1 MTDPY
6 ATAATADDI
15 IEDDTESARLDR
27 QASDFLANAD
37 RRDSETRSFA
47 QTTSI
52 RQAVREDLSQ
62 TREWARSRA
71 ASTREAIVDE
81 PIKVALYAVGAGVL
95 IGLLLR
101 R

>member
-6 ATAATADDI
+6 ATAPTADI
-15 IEDDTESARLDR
+15 VDDELESSSLDR
-27 QASDFLANAD
+27 QASDFLADAD
-37 RRDSETRSFA
+37 RRASETRPFA

-52 RQAVREDLSQ
+52 RQAVREDLNH

-71 ASTREAIVDE
+71 TSTREAIVDE
-81 PIKVALYAVGAGVL
+81 PIKAALYAFGAGVL

>member
-6 ATAATADDI
+6 ATAPTADDI
-15 IEDDTESARLDR
+15 IDDDTESARLDR
-27 QASDFLANAD
+27 QASDFLADAD
-37 RRDSETRSFA
+37 RRASETRPFT

-52 RQAVREDLSQ
+52 RQAVREDLGQ
-62 TREWARSRA
+62 TRDWARSRA

-81 PIKVALYAVGAGVL
+81 PIKAALYAVGAGVL